1 LMNPG
6 APTYSLDFLRHN
18 VQISTESVPWHMHTD
33 IPHNPGESSLG
44 AHSAVAEKNMP
55 RKTLQRKRN
64 ESRATRETRPSGGQR
79 FRVVFIWM
87 SGPPHDPNVRVLLVE
102 TTGARAVYEGIK
114 RWSKCKRWMERL
126 QGIPNPEDELGQ
138 ICKTLMRSQF
148 AVIQEA
154 QATLEDLASFGLH
167 RADR

>member
-1 LMNPG
+1 
-6 APTYSLDFLRHN
+6 
-18 VQISTESVPWHMHTD
+18 
-33 IPHNPGESSLG
+33 
-44 AHSAVAEKNMP
+44 MP
-55 RKTLQRKRN
+55 RKTLQRKKPR
-64 ESRATRETRPSGGQR
+64 SRASREARSSCEQR

-87 SGPPHDPNVRVLLVE
+87 SGPPHDPKVRVLLVE

-114 RWSKCKRWMERL
+114 RWSKCKRWIGRL

-138 ICKTLMRSQF
+138 IYKTFMRAQF